1 MKPNPNFYVQKIN
14 QIVKDTEKVG
24 EDMNPNYE
32 ENIAELTEERQLE
45 AVEVFKEGTAK
56 YRDFLKTLSGLRAPA
71 RVMGAHK
78 KFERSYQNYVDGCE
92 DMIESISNEVDVKA
106 FDAAEQKQD
115 EATDGIASAL
125 QKITSLLM

>member
-1 MKPNPNFYVQKIN
+1 
-14 QIVKDTEKVG
+14 
-24 EDMNPNYE
+24 
-32 ENIAELTEERQLE
+32 
-45 AVEVFKEGTAK
+45 
-56 YRDFLKTLSGLRAPA
+56 

-92 DMIESISNEVDVKA
+92 EMIESISNEVDVKA
-106 FDAAEQKQD
+106 FNAAEQKQD